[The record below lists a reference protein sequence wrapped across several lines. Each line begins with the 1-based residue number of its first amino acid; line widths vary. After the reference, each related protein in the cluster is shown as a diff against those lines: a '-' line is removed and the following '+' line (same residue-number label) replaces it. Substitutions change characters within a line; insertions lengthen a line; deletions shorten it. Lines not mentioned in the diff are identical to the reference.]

1 MKWINH
7 GERDLL
13 NDRWVHVTS
22 ADVELPD
29 GRHLDHRIIRTSGPG
44 ACAVVVQ
51 NQHVLLIWRHRFIT
65 DAYGWELPHGS
76 IRAGED
82 PAHAAAREAEEET
95 GWRPGPMRHLL
106 TVHPSPGIMTS
117 QHLVF
122 RADSAE
128 HIGPP
133 RDGFE
138 SDRVEW
144 VLVSELQGLVEKG
157 HIVAG
162 TSLAALMYL
171 VVTDAAR
178 PTSQ

>member
-7 GERDLL
+7 GERELYR
-13 NDRWVHVTS
+13 DRWVRLTS

-29 GRHLDHRIIRTSGPG
+29 GRCLDHRIIHTSAPG

-51 NQHVLLIWRHRFIT
+51 DAAVLLIWRHRFIT
-65 DAYGWELPHGS
+65 DSWGWEIPHGGVHP
-76 IRAGED
+76 GEE
-82 PAHAAAREAEEET
+82 PEAAAAREFEEET

-117 QHLVF
+117 KHLVF
-122 RADSAE
+122 RSDSAQR
-128 HIGPP
+128 IGPP
-133 RDGFE
+133 AHGYE

-144 VLVSELQGLVEKG
+144 VPSAELPGLVAKG

-171 VVTDAAR
+171 AATD
-178 PTSQ
+178 SQQAL